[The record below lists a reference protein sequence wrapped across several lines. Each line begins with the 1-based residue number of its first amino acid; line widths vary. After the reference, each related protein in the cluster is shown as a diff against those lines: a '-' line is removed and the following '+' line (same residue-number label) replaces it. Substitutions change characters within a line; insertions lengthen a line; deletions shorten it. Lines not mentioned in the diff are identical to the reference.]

1 MKGKIKQICVLV
13 DDVQKAMKEYWEK
26 FGIGPWDIRHF
37 TPDTVHDLY
46 AVSYTHLDVYKRQS
60 QLSMV

>member
-46 AVSYTHLDVYKRQS
+46 VCGEAVTEGVSL
-60 QLSMV
+60 

>member
-37 TPDTVHDLY
+37 TPDTVRDFY
-46 AVSYTHLDVYKRQS
+46 GI
-60 QLSMV
+60 

>member
-26 FGIGPWDIRHF
+26 FGIGPF
-37 TPDTVHDLY
+37 
-46 AVSYTHLDVYKRQS
+46 YTGHGA
-60 QLSMV
+60 

>member
-37 TPDTVHDLY
+37 TPTRCMIYMCV
-46 AVSYTHLDVYKRQS
+46 AKQ
-60 QLSMV
+60 

>member
-26 FGIGPWDIRHF
+26 FGIGHGISDILHR
-37 TPDTVHDLY
+37 TRCMIYMCV
-46 AVSYTHLDVYKRQS
+46 AKQ
-60 QLSMV
+60 